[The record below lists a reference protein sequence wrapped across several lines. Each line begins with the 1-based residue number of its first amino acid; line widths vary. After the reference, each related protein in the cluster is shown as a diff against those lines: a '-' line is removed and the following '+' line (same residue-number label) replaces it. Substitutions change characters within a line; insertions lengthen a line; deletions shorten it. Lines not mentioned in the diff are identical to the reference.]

1 MAQPAKQDQ
10 LPPTLTAGATATS
23 PVIPPATMRFAPY
36 AYYTAMRR
44 DRPVAHDDRYHLWSV
59 YRYEDAR
66 RVLTDW
72 QAFSSRRD
80 ILGLARR
87 PGMEDLRRRQSLI
100 TVDPPRHR
108 QLRDLVSRAFTPRA
122 IANLEARIT
131 ALTNQM
137 LDAVVPTGR
146 MDLIDD
152 LAYPL
157 PVTVIAEMLGV
168 PSEDRPRFKRWSDQL
183 VGAADDL
190 YMEDAAVLAAASRRL
205 REEMDTYFCDVI
217 ARRRAEPR
225 DDLIT
230 GLVFAEVEGERL
242 SDDDILA
249 FCALLLVAGN
259 ITTTNLIGNAI
270 LCLLDHPE
278 QQARVRADPTLVPTL
293 VEEVLR
299 YESPVQAVGR
309 VAARDVELGGQT
321 VPRGDLVLAWIG
333 SANRDP
339 AIFPDP
345 DRFDVARTPNPH
357 LAFGHGIHFCLGA
370 PLARLEG
377 RIALAI
383 LLDRLQDVQRADS
396 GPLEPTKGFILHGV
410 KHLPLRFRARSVAQ
424 APGRER

>member
-72 QAFSSRRD
+72 
-80 ILGLARR
+80 
-87 PGMEDLRRRQSLI
+87 
-100 TVDPPRHR
+100 
-108 QLRDLVSRAFTPRA
+108 RA

-190 YMEDAAVLAAASRRL
+190 
-205 REEMDTYFCDVI
+205 
-217 ARRRAEPR
+217 
-225 DDLIT
+225 
-230 GLVFAEVEGERL
+230 
-242 SDDDILA
+242 
-249 FCALLLVAGN
+249 
-259 ITTTNLIGNAI
+259 
-270 LCLLDHPE
+270 
-278 QQARVRADPTLVPTL
+278 
-293 VEEVLR
+293 
-299 YESPVQAVGR
+299 
-309 VAARDVELGGQT
+309 
-321 VPRGDLVLAWIG
+321 
-333 SANRDP
+333 
-339 AIFPDP
+339 
-345 DRFDVARTPNPH
+345 
-357 LAFGHGIHFCLGA
+357 
-370 PLARLEG
+370 
-377 RIALAI
+377 
-383 LLDRLQDVQRADS
+383 
-396 GPLEPTKGFILHGV
+396 
-410 KHLPLRFRARSVAQ
+410 
-424 APGRER
+424 